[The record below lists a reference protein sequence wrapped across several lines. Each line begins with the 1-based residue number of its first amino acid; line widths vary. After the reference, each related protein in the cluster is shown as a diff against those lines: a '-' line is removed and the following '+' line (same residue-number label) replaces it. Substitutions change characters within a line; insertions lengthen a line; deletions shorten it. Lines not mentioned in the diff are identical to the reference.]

1 MSSIWSKEE
10 IKEATIAPRI
20 GIYEFIPQTTREEK
34 VKEKRPDM
42 FRFNTLSI
50 GLNRKGQLFFV
61 PLDESS
67 KENAEYILRAIAAY
81 KGE

>member
-1 MSSIWSKEE
+1 MSKIWNTER
-10 IKEATIAPRI
+10 IKGATLGLTSATYEAVNLTAEQELIKQSFPHIFKFEAI
-20 GIYEFIPQTTREEK
+20 
-34 VKEKRPDM
+34 
-42 FRFNTLSI
+42 SI
-50 GLNRKGQLFFV
+50 GDGKGQLFLV